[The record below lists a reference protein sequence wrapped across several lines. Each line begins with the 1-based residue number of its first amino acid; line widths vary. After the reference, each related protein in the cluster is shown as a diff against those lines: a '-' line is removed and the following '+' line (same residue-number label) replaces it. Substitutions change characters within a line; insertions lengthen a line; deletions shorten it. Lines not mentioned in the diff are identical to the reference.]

1 MLPYSAHDMVR
12 VMKDEMQPE
21 VERRFGR
28 SIARDVRRD
37 DDRDDQPRSD
47 RGERFSLRLLFLRGA
62 TVGRGI

>member
-12 VMKDEMQPE
+12 VMQAEMKPE
-21 VERRFGR
+21 NDRKLGAHL
-28 SIARDVRRD
+28 ARDVRRD
-37 DDRDDQPRSD
+37 DHDDHQRPD